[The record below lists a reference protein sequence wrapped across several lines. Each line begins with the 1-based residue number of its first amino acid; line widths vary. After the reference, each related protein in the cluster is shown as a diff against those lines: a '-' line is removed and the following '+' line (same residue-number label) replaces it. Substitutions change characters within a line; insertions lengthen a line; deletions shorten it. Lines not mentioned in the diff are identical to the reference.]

1 MTKFLVS
8 LPLYQRILDKND
20 ENDMESAV
28 RALFSDREL
37 IHNSILQ
44 VVWLQQVKRAV
55 YCEVVADPRYLK

>member
-20 ENDMESAV
+20 ENDMESAL

-44 VVWLQQVKRAV
+44 VVWLQQVSVLYTVKS
-55 YCEVVADPRYLK
+55 